1 MCIFGEIFFEMKK
14 FYLLFLFLIIGFY
27 AFSQDACAS
36 AVPFCNDFGSPD
48 TIINGGNAE
57 SGPDYGCLSTQPNPS
72 WSILKIQDAG
82 TLQLEISQ
90 VDNNGV
96 GIDVDFICYG
106 PFNDPSTPCQNG
118 LLTAANTVA
127 CSYSSSAI
135 ENLTISNAQVG
146 EYYLILITNFSGQDG
161 TLTFTQTNVNN
172 SNAGQSDC
180 SIVCTVSLDN
190 DQSVCLDSDY
200 TLTTT
205 LGNASINATY
215 KWFKNGV
222 EIVGETND
230 ELVVNSSIVETD
242 TYKVQIDS
250 DTCENSSDD
259 EIIISF
265 VDVTSNLKL
274 SNIIPL
280 EMCNNANDGFASFD
294 LTINQ
299 TEIANTENPLDYTF
313 TYYKDAD
320 LTQQIGNPTNYNNVT
335 AYNETVYVTVKHNTF
350 IGCVATAQF
359 EIHAIDRPLATQ
371 LDDWN
376 YCDDD
381 NDGFYE
387 FDLESLNE
395 AIYNGQDPDKYGIT
409 FYSSQEDAENS
420 NNPLPLLYTNATAFT
435 AEEIFIRIENNDIPT
450 CFSTSSFNIHVI
462 RTPEVTQINDWVVCD
477 NEDNDGFNEF
487 DLATL
492 TSDLLNGQDETQ
504 INVSFYQ
511 SQVDADYKITPLAL
525 NYTNKEAFEQEE
537 VFVRLES
544 AELESCYSTT
554 SFHIQVIQN
563 SIFDIVEDTQYIC
576 VNLLP
581 QTVHFEIENMQDAY
595 SYSWKDVNGNELST
609 TTSLDAEAAGDYT
622 ITATTTD
629 GNDCATTKT
638 VHLLPANP
646 ANIID
651 FAINEYWKEE
661 NFSIDVVVLGS
672 GVYEYAI
679 DNELGVYQDEP
690 YFTNVTPGVH
700 TIYVREKNNCGIS
713 SKTIDVFG
721 FSPFFTP
728 NGDGKHDI
736 WKVQGINFKPL
747 AKIYIFD
754 RYGKLMT
761 QFYPALNEGWDGNYN
776 GVNAPD
782 GDYWFTAEMTN
793 YKGEPII
800 RKGHFSLIRTNN

>member
-1 MCIFGEIFFEMKK
+1 MNRI
-14 FYLLFLFLIIGFY
+14 YTLVLFLIGTVSV
-27 AFSQDACAS
+27 FSQDTCAS
-36 AVPFCNDFGSPD
+36 AIPFCNEFGSPD
-48 TIINGGNAE
+48 TVVNGGNAQI
-57 SGPDYGCLSTQPNPS
+57 GPDYGCLQTQPNPS
-72 WSILKIQDAG
+72 WSVLKIQDAG
-82 TLQLEISQ
+82 TLQLQISQ

-106 PFNDPSTPCQNG
+106 PFNDPLTPCQNG

-127 CSYSSSAI
+127 CGYTDSAI

-161 TLTFTQTNVNN
+161 ALTFTQTNANN
-172 SNAGQSDC
+172 PNAGQSDC
-180 SIVCTVSLDN
+180 SILCTVSLDTN
-190 DQSVCLDSDY
+190 KSVCLNFDY

-205 LGNASINATY
+205 LGNSNINATY

-222 EIVGETND
+222 EILGETND
-230 ELVVNSSIVETD
+230 ELIINSSVLETN

-250 DTCENSSDD
+250 DICDD
-259 EIIISF
+259 VAEDGIVISF
-265 VDVTSNLKL
+265 VDVISNLKI
-274 SNIIPL
+274 SDITTL
-280 EMCNNANDGFASFD
+280 ENCDNDNDGFFTFD
-294 LTINQ
+294 LTANES
-299 TEIANTENPLDYTF
+299 EIANTANSLDYIF
-313 TYYKDAD
+313 TYYKDPN
-320 LTQQIGNPTNYNNVT
+320 LTQQIGNPSNYTNT
-335 AYNETVYVTVKHNTF
+335 KPYNETVYVTIKHNTF
-350 IGCVATAQF
+350 IGCEATTEF
-359 EIHAIDRPLATQ
+359 EIHVFDTPIATQ

-376 YCDDD
+376 FCDDD

-387 FDLESLNE
+387 FDLNSLNE
-395 AIYNGQDPDKYGIT
+395 EIYNGQNSDKHNIT
-409 FYSSQEDAENS
+409 FHFTQDEAD
-420 NNPLPLLYTNATAFT
+420 NNINLLPILYTNDIAFE
-435 AEEIFIRIENNDIPT
+435 AEEIFIRIENNNKPT

-462 RTPEVTQINDWVVCD
+462 RTPESTQIDDWIVCD
-477 NEDNDGFNEF
+477 SEDNDGFTEF
-487 DLATL
+487 DLSTL

-537 VFVRLES
+537 IFVRLES

-554 SFHIQVIQN
+554 SFYIQVIQN
-563 SIFDIVEDTQYIC
+563 PVFDIIEDTQYIC

-581 QTVHFEIENMQDAY
+581 QTVHFEIENMQEAY
-595 SYSWKDVNGNELST
+595 SFSWKDANGNELST

-638 VHLLPANP
+638 VHLLPAAP

-747 AKIYIFD
+747 EKIYIFD

-776 GVNAPD
+776 GIAAPD